1 MKKKL
6 LVIPLVLV
14 LLISSTSAATSR
26 AARWAVFDKVITQI
40 EMTDDG
46 IVWGASASTYPAS
59 SVTYTKVEVKL
70 QVQTSAGWGTI
81 DTVTDRRASNLAGI
95 GGDPYTGFSSGE
107 SYRIRTEAWAYSGTY
122 GTTLVENI
130 GPFYDYLNT

>member
-6 LVIPLVLV
+6 LIIPLVFV
-14 LLISSTSAATSR
+14 LLISSVSASTSR
-26 AARWAVFDKVITQI
+26 QARWAVFDKVLTVI

-46 IVWGASASTYPAS
+46 IVWGGNASTYPAS
-59 SVTYTKVEVKL
+59 SVTYVKVEVKL

-81 DTVTDRRASNLAGI
+81 DTVTDRRAGDAAGI
-95 GGDPYTGFSSGE
+95 QGDTYTGYSSGE
-107 SYRIRTEAWAYSGTY
+107 SYRIRTEAWAYSGTN

-130 GPFYDYLNT
+130 GPFYDHLNT